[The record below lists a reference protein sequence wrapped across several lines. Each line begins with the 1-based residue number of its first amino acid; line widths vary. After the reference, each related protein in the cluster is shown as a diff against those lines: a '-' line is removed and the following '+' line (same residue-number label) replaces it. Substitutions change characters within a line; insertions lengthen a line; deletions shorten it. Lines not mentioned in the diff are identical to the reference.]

1 MLNILCNGLE
11 RGKCFSIKFKNISA
25 TLVGTSKLNGGLN
38 QMILRFPFLLMLF
51 CSWLGGVYVS
61 FVVCPNFLSN
71 SSYSNLVLLNISALK
86 QFRDSLSVIIFV
98 SCFVICGGWFDDTSM
113 YINLSIGFLYG
124 RYVLFSKLDVTPKK
138 SASVR
143 MVAISILKSIF
154 LKMLITFFCTVSVC
168 YLFILRR
175 INNPS
180 SLYTPILYFER
191 IFCGPE

>member
-1 MLNILCNGLE
+1 MRNFLE
-11 RGKCFSIKFKNISA
+11 QGKCFSIKLKNIFA
-25 TLVGTSKLNGGLN
+25 TLVDTSKLNGGLD
-38 QMILRFPFLLMLF
+38 QMILCCSFLLMLF
-51 CSWLGGVYVS
+51 CSWLVGVYVS
-61 FVVCPNFLSN
+61 FVVCPNFLSA

-86 QFRDSLSVIIFV
+86 QFRDSLSAIIFV
-98 SCFVICGGWFDDTSM
+98 SCFVICAGWFDDTSM

-124 RYVLFSKLDVTPKK
+124 RYVLFSKLNVTPKK

-143 MVAISILKSIF
+143 MVTISILKSIF
-154 LKMLITFFCTVSVC
+154 LKMLITFFCAVSVC